1 MAFKALFAFL
11 APQPLHR
18 FDMPVLFGRITFHH
32 AISVVFVSRLCL
44 STPVLKNDILYIYIW
59 EERPHFVPSNP
70 HRMLFM
76 FLLVRHGENVIE
88 KSSWLQSRS
97 VLEMFLKI
105 LFISRVKRGI
115 QLQYVYQTL
124 EYSAWVISIYIYSI
138 CTYTVLGFTVPFE
151 YFYCKKDSGFEIVEN
166 KCIFVHQSY
175 ILGWGLS
182 LLMIFFFTY
191 HIHQTWL
198 QYWYAVTSPT
208 DKETLIGTS
217 VQLLFMSLWVD
228 WGLVIST
235 EPTGSVGLLWMWS
248 ALSLFWKRIA
258 NSTWGTLKHSVAM
271 YPFCQPVYL
280 CTHCH
285 VQHQGLRDTSSCIGS
300 HY

>member
-1 MAFKALFAFL
+1 
-11 APQPLHR
+11 
-18 FDMPVLFGRITFHH
+18 
-32 AISVVFVSRLCL
+32 
-44 STPVLKNDILYIYIW
+44 
-59 EERPHFVPSNP
+59 
-70 HRMLFM
+70 MLFM

-88 KSSWLQSRS
+88 KSSWLQRRS

-217 VQLLFMSLWVD
+217 VQLLFYESL
-228 WGLVIST
+228 G
-235 EPTGSVGLLWMWS
+235 
-248 ALSLFWKRIA
+248 
-258 NSTWGTLKHSVAM
+258 
-271 YPFCQPVYL
+271 
-280 CTHCH
+280 
-285 VQHQGLRDTSSCIGS
+285 GLRFGDLNWAYWLCWASLDVECFESVLKENCKFHMRHTET
-300 HY
+300 